1 MEETLYRIFST
12 YVGRPVTRND
22 AHTVFFELGLESSQ
36 LLAIIKDIEG
46 AFDLRLNPTLLFE
59 CSSISE
65 LLEDIKTK
73 GTDESSGLVADAAPV
88 SETQSGSQTF
98 TFYEH
103 EAFLQDHL
111 VFGKPAL
118 MGVVYPCLVLEAS
131 GASHSGTCPA
141 ELKDIRFTG
150 GPVTLEPGEAAQID
164 ISFAA
169 EKSAERFTASCTVS
183 GKESRKTCAEGE
195 ISRYTEA
202 PIKKSYDV
210 EQMKSH
216 AQKVAPDVIS
226 RLYDSVADFTI
237 GPMLK
242 TVTAGYKMSES
253 SFLLQLDL
261 SGKKKK
267 AICITLHLTRLY

>member
-1 MEETLYRIFST
+1 MKHSFRIIWFSA
-12 YVGRPVTRND
+12 N
-22 AHTVFFELGLESSQ
+22 L
-36 LLAIIKDIEG
+36 
-46 AFDLRLNPTLLFE
+46 
-59 CSSISE
+59 
-65 LLEDIKTK
+65 
-73 GTDESSGLVADAAPV
+73 
-88 SETQSGSQTF
+88 
-98 TFYEH
+98 
-103 EAFLQDHL
+103 
-111 VFGKPAL
+111 AL

-131 GASHSGTCPA
+131 GASRSGTYPA

-195 ISRYTEA
+195 INRYTEA

-216 AQKVAPDVIS
+216 AQKVGPDVIS

-253 SFLLQLDL
+253 SFYCSWTYQEKRKRRSASL
-261 SGKKKK
+261 
-267 AICITLHLTRLY
+267 CI